1 MFTGRKNEV
10 ITGLPW
16 EAQPNPTPA
25 NQKAPSPITSSSDCG
40 AIFPFSGVVLHS
52 NLSEKARKQE
62 WKTERKMI
70 QPQHRNDSLLEPNQ
84 FSTVTPLG
92 KTRLVFFFFLNECF
106 EFLDLSK

>member
-1 MFTGRKNEV
+1 VRS
-10 ITGLPW
+10 P
-16 EAQPNPTPA
+16 AQPNSRQPEGT
-25 NQKAPSPITSSSDCG
+25 ITSSSDCG

-70 QPQHRNDSLLEPNQ
+70 QPQHRNDRLLEPNQ